1 MRKKGF
7 LDNKNLEDSK
17 ISTLTPNTTV
27 GILNQLASWHK
38 MYVIKSK
45 NSLDQHVTSLL
56 LHVKEI
62 QQKKLFN
69 YTQENPLWVSWGK
82 WKVLN

>member
-27 GILNQLASWHK
+27 EILNQLAS
-38 MYVIKSK
+38 
-45 NSLDQHVTSLL
+45 
-56 LHVKEI
+56 
-62 QQKKLFN
+62 
-69 YTQENPLWVSWGK
+69 
-82 WKVLN
+82 